1 MNDSRRIQRA
11 ISTLITE
18 LMVDILVVVVTLVA
32 IFLYSLP
39 VGWLV
44 TCFLPI
50 YAALIYRYHLAIKN
64 AQQQLMIRYSSS
76 ESTFIDS
83 LSGIEAIKGA
93 GREDDFLK
101 ANMGKYGDFQ
111 EEAFRL
117 GYIGNRLSLVSQL
130 AGTVFLVAV
139 LGTSCYLVA
148 NQQMDLGVLVAISE
162 MLRMLVP
169 ALNKLTLSNLQ
180 IQEAKIALDRLYEF
194 VQTVGEYRT
203 GEDSIPEEINSIAAV
218 NLNFRF
224 PGKKLLLTG
233 MNFELNTGKLT
244 VLLGES
250 GGGKSTLLQVLT
262 GFYPLSQDDI
272 SVNGQD
278 SFQKFSSASWR
289 KSIGY
294 VPQEIKIFN
303 GSLIY
308 NLMLSESTESIET
321 VIMLCKEIGMHTFF
335 RSMPQGYFTLV
346 GEEGINL
353 SG

>member
-1 MNDSRRIQRA
+1 
-11 ISTLITE
+11 
-18 LMVDILVVVVTLVA
+18 
-32 IFLYSLP
+32 
-39 VGWLV
+39 
-44 TCFLPI
+44 
-50 YAALIYRYHLAIKN
+50 
-64 AQQQLMIRYSSS
+64 
-76 ESTFIDS
+76 
-83 LSGIEAIKGA
+83 
-93 GREDDFLK
+93 
-101 ANMGKYGDFQ
+101 
-111 EEAFRL
+111 
-117 GYIGNRLSLVSQL
+117 LVSQL
-130 AGTVFLVAV
+130 SGIVFLVAV

-162 MLRMLVP
+162 MLGMLVP

-194 VQTVGEYRT
+194 VQTVGEDRT

-224 PGKKLLLTG
+224 AGKKLLLTG
-233 MNFELNTGKLT
+233 MKFELNTGKLT

-308 NLMLSESTESIET
+308 NLMLSELTESIET

-335 RSMPQGYFTLV
+335 RFMPQGYFTLV

-353 SG
+353 SGGQRQLVGLVRALLQQPKLLLLDKFTGAMDRNTEQTILGLILRINEKIPVFVVTHRVKPALMADEVLIFEQGRLIDFGSPDQLLERENLLSSSVRDVANLR